1 MPLCKYLSVLLNHQ
15 PAVHIFT
22 PFSKNLNF
30 KLSLEEAMSS
40 SEEIIE
46 NAGKEPGLE
55 IWRIEDM
62 ELAVVPKN
70 TYGTFYRHGFI
81 L

>member
-1 MPLCKYLSVLLNHQ
+1 
-15 PAVHIFT
+15 
-22 PFSKNLNF
+22 
-30 KLSLEEAMSS
+30 MSS

-46 NAGKEPGLE
+46 NAGKEAGLE

-81 L
+81 SSKTSFSSVKYRSVF

>member
-1 MPLCKYLSVLLNHQ
+1 
-15 PAVHIFT
+15 
-22 PFSKNLNF
+22 
-30 KLSLEEAMSS
+30 MSS

-70 TYGTFYRHGFI
+70 TYGSFYRHGFLLSSKPVEI
-81 L
+81 IGGMTLKIDLKW

>member
-1 MPLCKYLSVLLNHQ
+1 
-15 PAVHIFT
+15 
-22 PFSKNLNF
+22 
-30 KLSLEEAMSS
+30 MSS

-46 NAGKEPGLE
+46 NAGKEAGLE

-81 L
+81 LSKTSFSSVKYRSVF

>member
-1 MPLCKYLSVLLNHQ
+1 
-15 PAVHIFT
+15 
-22 PFSKNLNF
+22 
-30 KLSLEEAMSS
+30 MSS

-62 ELAVVPKN
+62 ELAEVPKN
-70 TYGTFYRHGFI
+70 TYGTFYRNGF
-81 L
+81 LLSEKFRRKPV

>member
-1 MPLCKYLSVLLNHQ
+1 
-15 PAVHIFT
+15 
-22 PFSKNLNF
+22 
-30 KLSLEEAMSS
+30 MSS

-81 L
+81 LSKNSFSQVKYRSIISEPVI

>member
-1 MPLCKYLSVLLNHQ
+1 
-15 PAVHIFT
+15 
-22 PFSKNLNF
+22 
-30 KLSLEEAMSS
+30 MSS

-81 L
+81 LSKNQFLTSKKYR

>member
-1 MPLCKYLSVLLNHQ
+1 
-15 PAVHIFT
+15 
-22 PFSKNLNF
+22 
-30 KLSLEEAMSS
+30 MSS

-70 TYGTFYRHGFI
+70 TYGTFYRHGFT
-81 L
+81 LSKY

>member
-1 MPLCKYLSVLLNHQ
+1 
-15 PAVHIFT
+15 
-22 PFSKNLNF
+22 
-30 KLSLEEAMSS
+30 MSS

-81 L
+81 LNKLITSKISDNYQFNDTGNKTI

>member
-1 MPLCKYLSVLLNHQ
+1 
-15 PAVHIFT
+15 
-22 PFSKNLNF
+22 
-30 KLSLEEAMSS
+30 MSS

-70 TYGTFYRHGFI
+70 TYGSFYRHGFLLSSKPVEI
-81 L
+81 IGETTLKIDLKW

>member
-1 MPLCKYLSVLLNHQ
+1 
-15 PAVHIFT
+15 
-22 PFSKNLNF
+22 
-30 KLSLEEAMSS
+30 MSS

-81 L
+81 VSKNQLETKDRSIISESVI

>member
-1 MPLCKYLSVLLNHQ
+1 
-15 PAVHIFT
+15 
-22 PFSKNLNF
+22 
-30 KLSLEEAMSS
+30 MSS

-81 L
+81 LSKN